1 MPAPPPRAR
10 ERRETLEVDGQ
21 VEEGFVDARRH
32 CVAAVWSAVDG
43 KLVAAANVVSG
54 EELRLDWDVREL
66 AGACLARACGARNCV
81 LR

>member
-1 MPAPPPRAR
+1 M
-10 ERRETLEVDGQ
+10 
-21 VEEGFVDARRH
+21 
-32 CVAAVWSAVDG
+32 AAVWSAVDG

-54 EELRLDWDVREL
+54 EELRLDWDVRKL